1 MKHTLGEEQ
10 HHFSVVYEQGD
21 RKSRASVSLLN
32 HPLKSP
38 YRMMFSLFEQPI
50 LER

>member
-1 MKHTLGEEQ
+1 MQAHVGEEQ
-10 HHFSVVYEQGD
+10 HHFNVAYEQGD
-21 RKSRASVSLLN
+21 RKSRASISLLN

>member
-1 MKHTLGEEQ
+1 MQAHVGEERNN
-10 HHFSVVYEQGD
+10 FNVVCEPGD
-21 RKSRASVSLLN
+21 RKSRAPISLLN

-38 YRMMFSLFEQPI
+38 YRMMFSLFEKPI